1 MILIKYKKPKCMEH
15 CSIKKVIFKKLSL
28 NKVKGNGEKNL

>member
-1 MILIKYKKPKCMEH
+1 MFSIKYKKPKCMDH
-15 CSIKKVIFKKLSL
+15 CSIKTVIFKMLSL